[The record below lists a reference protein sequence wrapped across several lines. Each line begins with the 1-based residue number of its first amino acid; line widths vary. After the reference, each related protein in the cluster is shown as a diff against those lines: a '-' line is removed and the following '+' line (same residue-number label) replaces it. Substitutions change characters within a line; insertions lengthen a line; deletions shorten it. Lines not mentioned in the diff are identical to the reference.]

1 MDQSVARRIDHSLQ
15 AASRPNLYAAV
26 HKGLRL
32 FMSET
37 LAALGRAD
45 PGQREER
52 ERALDQVRDLL
63 AIASSHLKHENDF
76 MHPALEACAHGAS
89 YRTADDHDEHLE
101 AIEALRRDLAQAR
114 ASTGAL
120 AAPALDAL
128 YHRLAR
134 FVAENFEHME
144 VEETH
149 NMAIL
154 WDSLDDAQLQAL
166 HDELVAAIDPQEMAV
181 FLRWILPAVSHPERL
196 GMLEGMRASAPP
208 EVFEGV
214 LAIARERLSRR
225 DYGKLAGA
233 LGVAATPDLVERW

>member
-1 MDQSVARRIDHSLQ
+1 MDQSVLRRIDHSLQ
-15 AASRPNLYAAV
+15 AVSRPNLYSGV

-37 LAALGRAD
+37 LATLGRTDPAD
-45 PGQREER
+45 REEL

-63 AIASSHLKHENDF
+63 AIASSHLRHENDF

-89 YRTADDHDEHLE
+89 YRTADEHDEHLE
-101 AIEALRRDLAQAR
+101 AIEALHRDLAQAH

-120 AAPALDAL
+120 VAPAVDAL
-128 YHRLAR
+128 YRRLAR

-154 WDSLDDAQLQAL
+154 WDALDDAQLRSI
-166 HDELVAAIDPQEMAV
+166 HDELVAAIEPQEMAV
-181 FLRWILPAVSHPERL
+181 YLRWILPAVSHPERL

-214 LAIARERLSRR
+214 LAIARDRLSRR

-233 LGVAATPDLVERW
+233 LGVAAMPGLVEPW